1 MSELHLGL
9 QLLAAA
15 LLVLGGV
22 FALVGAIGMVRFP
35 DFFMRLHAPTKA
47 TTLGVGGVL
56 LAGMVLAWGRGETG
70 LHALLVTLFLF
81 ITAPVSANLMA
92 QAALHLG
99 VPSRA
104 GAAPVVS
111 DGPAAPKAGAGKP
124 GSAAAKRAGAA
135 AGRAPAGPAAPGQR
149 SRRTPRGRR

>member
-1 MSELHLGL
+1 MIEWQQVL
-9 QLLAAA
+9 QWLAAA

-22 FALVGAIGMVRFP
+22 FALVGAIGMLRFP

-56 LAGMVLAWGRGETG
+56 LASMVLSWGRGETG
-70 LHALLVTLFLF
+70 LQALLVTLFMF

-99 VPSRA
+99 LASQ
-104 GAAPVVS
+104 
-111 DGPAAPKAGAGKP
+111 
-124 GSAAAKRAGAA
+124 
-135 AGRAPAGPAAPGQR
+135 AGPAPGTAVATTAP
-149 SRRTPRGRR
+149 SASPVPPRQPTQPD